1 MIWHPPFNATV
12 TTILVVGA
20 VVAMAASFLWS
31 RRHLDVLTPQ
41 GMTTLG
47 LRAAGFLLILYFLL
61 QPSRLPTPEKIVTQ
75 RTLVV
80 MVDSSASMS
89 EPQRYGSRPTRYDA
103 VLEAIEQR
111 RVIEQIGE
119 KAKLSAYSF
128 AEQVTP
134 TEPAALQGIKPT
146 GRATDLST
154 TIDQTARLHANDDLT
169 GVLIFTDGRNTQ
181 GSDPVEMAKRL
192 GVPLYFAAFGEPK
205 PKDDGTTEERKDLAV
220 DAVNAQPRLVLGRS
234 GQVAVSVH
242 ATGYGA
248 RQVKVELLED
258 DRPIGSTAV
267 AVNPQQPKRQALFA
281 IKPSRIGQ
289 HTYQVRIPAENDEV
303 DAANNMQTFTVDVVD
318 PVNRLLYLDRLRQE
332 RRFLKRV
339 VDLQRNIRY
348 AAVAQLDEGR
358 VWIDGNDTAMKES
371 AADLSQEQLR
381 RTKAILIGDVPAS
394 ALTPEK
400 IAAIVSW
407 VDEGGALLVL
417 AGPESLGANGFG
429 STELAKLLPVSVSE
443 GARYVEGEF
452 PVQLTRDGAAHPAFQ
467 KVRDRW
473 QNAPPLISRFDV
485 ASVKPAATVLLSTN
499 DVANAPVVVSQN
511 YGHGKVAIVLS
522 DTTWRWQ
529 LGYDPAQAQRGEG
542 SQHEVLWKQLID
554 WAMPELQ
561 DQQAGDVQ
569 VQAIAD
575 RVSYEVGDEVTMIVS
590 VRDAGGATPA
600 NTAVELTIASP
611 DGRPIQRN
619 ATLQPLAGS
628 ESEQAFIATFE
639 AFFAGEYQVQAVAK
653 VDNQTAGADQYSV
666 KVVQPVLEF
675 ANTDPDRELL
685 RALAT
690 ASGGKYLDGSDLD
703 DLASIIELEPREVT
717 VQPNAERD
725 AKPAWDRW
733 WLLLAFAALMG
744 SEWFIRRRNQWV

>member
-12 TTILVVGA
+12 TTILVVVA
-20 VVAMAASFLWS
+20 VVAMAGSFLWS
-31 RRHLDVLTPQ
+31 RKHLDVLTPQ
-41 GMTTLG
+41 GLATLG
-47 LRAAGFLLILYFLL
+47 LRGAGFLLVIYFLL

-80 MVDSSASMS
+80 MVDGSASMS
-89 EPQRYGSRPTRYDA
+89 EPARYGSSPTR
-103 VLEAIEQR
+103 LEAVIQQIDER
-111 RVIEQIGE
+111 RVMSQITSE
-119 KAKLSAYSF
+119 AKVSTYSF
-128 AEQVTP
+128 ADQLTP
-134 TEPAALQGIKPT
+134 TDAKALATVKPV
-146 GRATDLST
+146 GRATDLAT
-154 TIDQTARLHANDDLT
+154 TLDQAVRLHANDDLT
-169 GVLIFTDGRNTQ
+169 GVLLFTDGRNTQ
-181 GSDPVEMAKRL
+181 GTDPAEVARRL
-192 GVPLYFAAFGEPK
+192 GVPLYLAAIGEPK
-205 PKDDGTTEERKDLAV
+205 PSDQAGAEVRKDLAV

-248 RQVKVELLED
+248 RQVKVELFEND
-258 DRPIGSTAV
+258 KPISSTAV
-267 AVNPQQPKRQALFA
+267 AVNPQQSKRQALFA
-281 IKPSRIGQ
+281 IKPTRIGQ
-289 HTYQVRIPAENDEV
+289 HTYQVRIPTESDEA
-303 DAANNMQTFTVDVVD
+303 DATNNMQAFTVDVVD

-339 VDLQRNIRY
+339 IDQQRNVRY

-358 VWIDGNDTAMKES
+358 VWIDGNDSAMKES
-371 AADLSQEQLR
+371 AADLSPDQLL
-381 RTKAILIGDVPAS
+381 RTKAIILGDIPAS

-400 IAAIVSW
+400 ISAIVSW
-407 VDEGGALLVL
+407 IDQGGALLML

-429 STELAKLLPVSVSE
+429 STELAKVLPVTVGSN
-443 GARYVEGEF
+443 ARYVEGEF

-485 ASVKPAATVLLSTN
+485 AGIKPAATVLLSTD
-499 DVANAPVVVSQN
+499 DVATGPIVVSQN

-529 LGYDPAQAQRGEG
+529 LGFDPTQSRRDEG

-561 DQQAGDVQ
+561 DSQAGDMQ
-569 VQAIAD
+569 VQMIAD
-575 RVSYEVGDEVTMIVS
+575 RVSYEVGDEVSLIIS
-590 VRDAGGATPA
+590 VRDASGATPSSA
-600 NTAVELTIASP
+600 SVELTIASP
-611 DGRPIQRN
+611 DGRPIQRT

-628 ESEQAFIATFE
+628 ESEQAFMANFE

-653 VDNQTAGADQYSV
+653 VDNQTVGADQYTV

-690 ASGGKYLDGSDLD
+690 ASGGKYLDGNDLD
-703 DLASIIELEPREVT
+703 DLSRIIDLEPREVT

-733 WLLLAFAALMG
+733 WLLLTFAVLM
-744 SEWFIRRRNQWV
+744 SCEWFIRRRNQWV